1 MATKRQKRQNGKRQ
15 KRTSKK
21 IHQVGCAKRQRL
33 NLRGGAVGTMFSQEP
48 IIFSKTVFPLETTGG
63 SPFPADGRQQ
73 TGGSRKKQRYSR
85 KYYKQS
91 GGALNFSTYQIG
103 PTDHSNQP
111 INTMYSATNRFQV

>member
-1 MATKRQKRQNGKRQ
+1 MATKRQKRQR
-15 KRTSKK
+15 RTSKK
-21 IHQVGCAKRQRL
+21 IHQVGCAKRVGRRL
-33 NLRGGAVGTMFSQEP
+33 NIKGGAVGTMFSQEP

-63 SPFPADGRQQ
+63 SPFPADGRQP

-91 GGALNFSTYQIG
+91 GGALNFSAYSVG